1 MDSPGKNLEWVV
13 IPLSKESSQSQGS
26 NPGLPHC
33 KQILYHLSHQGS
45 PQTHVYFLAPVVG
58 WKIISFAYCIII
70 TKEKEWYQDKTEAH
84 YPMFQREEINHSRNC
99 PHVKFQISVKE
110 SESHSVVSTSL
121 KFFGHSPWNSLGQNT
136 GVGSLF
142 LLQGIFPSQGSSP
155 GLLHCR
161 WMFYQLSHQGSPS
174 AVLNQWLVII

>member
-1 MDSPGKNLEWVV
+1 MATHSSVLACKIPWTKEPGGL
-13 IPLSKESSQSQGS
+13 LSMGWHRV
-26 NPGLPHC
+26 GHD
-33 KQILYHLSHQGS
+33 LSD
-45 PQTHVYFLAPVVG
+45 LAAAVVG